1 MTLTKIMVVRV
12 ITVMKTLFTDL
23 KEAISELL
31 DDLLKFL
38 GID

>member
-1 MTLTKIMVVRV
+1 MKIFM
-12 ITVMKTLFTDL
+12 IFIKDL
-23 KEAISELL
+23 KEAINELL